1 LRCRRAAPWTPLRL
15 AGFGWRA
22 IHCGRDVSRHDRQS
36 ALLSLTIKA
45 RRFTLAGFTHC

>member
-1 LRCRRAAPWTPLRL
+1 
-15 AGFGWRA
+15 
-22 IHCGRDVSRHDRQS
+22 VSRHDRQS